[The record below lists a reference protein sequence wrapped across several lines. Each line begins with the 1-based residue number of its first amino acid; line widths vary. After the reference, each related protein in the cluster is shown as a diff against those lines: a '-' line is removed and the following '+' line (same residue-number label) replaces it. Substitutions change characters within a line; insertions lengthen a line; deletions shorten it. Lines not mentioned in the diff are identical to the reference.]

1 MRKTWRIR
9 SCYGDAESWRLFSRE
24 VREGHLR
31 VLFSLFTGR
40 SPVRTLTRSSQRH
53 EMKIARK
60 VLLICALLGSLVPP
74 IFFLTVRHF
83 HLEGEAAEWMVS
95 LWPRSLGE
103 VALEDRRAMAD
114 MMITYGELAGATI
127 LTYSVI
133 GWSVVFFWR
142 LFFKRADARD
152 PSLRSG

>member
-1 MRKTWRIR
+1 
-9 SCYGDAESWRLFSRE
+9 
-24 VREGHLR
+24 
-31 VLFSLFTGR
+31 
-40 SPVRTLTRSSQRH
+40 
-53 EMKIARK
+53 MKIART
-60 VLLICALLGSLVPP
+60 VLLICAMLGSLVPP

-114 MMITYGELAGATI
+114 MLVAYGELAGTSM

-133 GWSVVFFWR
+133 GWSVVIFWR
-142 LFFKRADARD
+142 LFFKRAGTRD

>member
-1 MRKTWRIR
+1 
-9 SCYGDAESWRLFSRE
+9 
-24 VREGHLR
+24 
-31 VLFSLFTGR
+31 
-40 SPVRTLTRSSQRH
+40 
-53 EMKIARK
+53 MKIART
-60 VLLICALLGSLVPP
+60 VLLIFALLGSLAPP
-74 IFFLTVRHF
+74 VFFLTVGRF

-114 MMITYGELAGATI
+114 MLVSYGELAAASM

-133 GWSVVFFWR
+133 GWSVVFVWR
-142 LFFKRADARD
+142 SFKRVGARD